1 MKMRNKIFL
10 LCVSCTLGALL
21 IQTVLFQKKSSELI
35 YEQAKEESF
44 HSLQNMQNEVYTF
57 VKSVESNL
65 VDIYN
70 QKQFMQDLRSDA
82 PIEELK
88 GNYYRLAYHLATEKF
103 DTSDGVVACYLYNS
117 EDEVISVYR
126 RAVTPKHNYPQ
137 DLYEDAKASGA
148 DRIREYVASDNT
160 TMLISSYYNV
170 YRETGIVHFVLKI
183 YDNNN
188 LGRKIGYVVCDIDS
202 KVLKSIM
209 EKYSMQDEMFMW
221 LQPLGH
227 DAIVSIGELE
237 ENSGKYFD
245 SAREQIKN
253 GAGVD
258 STSLIEGKRVLFSV
272 AQNKYNLSAYSLMPQ
287 SLLEENQRALT
298 RTLLI
303 IAAGMAV
310 LILGLSFVTASGLT
324 KPLDKLM
331 YTIERIK
338 GGETTIRSEDN
349 KNDEIGRLGENFNE
363 MLDRIEDLISHE
375 YETKLLLNRAEYK
388 ALQAQINP
396 HFLYNTL
403 ETISSIA
410 SVQNCSIV
418 SNLCQSLS
426 NLFRYSLDM
435 KNPFSTVAKEIV
447 HLKNYIYVMNV
458 RMGDNIAYRFDIAP
472 QVLQDSVPR
481 ISIQPLVEN
490 ALNHGLRN
498 KRGEKKIQIEAK
510 EEKGSLL
517 IAVRDNGVG
526 MDADEINRRLREN
539 NLDYVE
545 QGSSIG
551 LYNINARMKM
561 LYGQEYGLQVRSVI
575 GEGTEV
581 LLMIPGKKMEE
592 MR

>member
-10 LCVSCTLGALL
+10 LCVSCTLGALI
-21 IQTVLFQKKSSELI
+21 IQTALFQKKSSELI

-44 HSLQNMQNEVYTF
+44 NSLQNMQNEVYTF
-57 VKSVESNL
+57 VKSVESSL
-65 VDIYN
+65 VEIYN
-70 QKQFMQDLRSDA
+70 QKQFMQDLRGDV

-88 GNYYRLAYHLATEKF
+88 GKYYRLAYHLATEKF

-117 EDEVISVYR
+117 QDEVISTYR

-137 DLYEDAKASGA
+137 DLYEDAETSGA
-148 DRIREYVASDNT
+148 ERVREYVASDNT
-160 TMLISSYYNV
+160 AMLISSYYNV
-170 YRETGIVHFVLKI
+170 HRETSIVHFVLKI

-188 LGRKIGYVVCDIDS
+188 LGRRIGYVVCDIDS
-202 KVLKSIM
+202 KALKSIM
-209 EKYSMQDEMFMW
+209 EKYSTQDEMFMW
-221 LQPLGH
+221 LQPLGD

-237 ENSGKYFD
+237 ENSRKYFD

-258 STSLIEGKRVLFSV
+258 STSLIEGKRVLFNV

-310 LILGLSFVTASGLT
+310 LILGLSFVIASGLT

-331 YTIERIK
+331 DTIERIK
-338 GGETTIRSEDN
+338 GGETTIRSQDN

-403 ETISSIA
+403 ETMSSIA

-426 NLFRYSLDM
+426 NIFRYSLDM

-458 RMGDNIAYRFDIAP
+458 RMGDNITYSFDIAP
-472 QVLQDSVPR
+472 EVLQDSVPR

-490 ALNHGLRN
+490 ALNHGVRN
-498 KRGEKKIQIEAK
+498 KRGEKRIKIEAR
-510 EEKGSLL
+510 EEGASLL
-517 IAVRDNGVG
+517 IAVMDNGVG
-526 MDADEINRRLREN
+526 MDAQEINRRLHEN

-561 LYGQEYGLQVRSVI
+561 LYGQEYGLQVKSVI
-575 GEGTEV
+575 GEGTQV
-581 LLMIPGKKMEE
+581 LLKIPGKKMEE

>member
-10 LCVSCTLGALL
+10 LCVSCTLGALI
-21 IQTVLFQKKSSELI
+21 IQTALFQKKSSELI

-44 HSLQNMQNEVYTF
+44 NSLQNMQNEVYTF
-57 VKSVESNL
+57 VKSVESSL
-65 VDIYN
+65 VEIYN
-70 QKQFMQDLRSDA
+70 QKQFMQDLRADV

-88 GNYYRLAYHLATEKF
+88 GKYYRLAYHLATEKF

-117 EDEVISVYR
+117 QDEVISTYR

-137 DLYEDAKASGA
+137 DLYEDAKTSGA
-148 DRIREYVASDNT
+148 ERVREYVASDNT
-160 TMLISSYYNV
+160 AMLISSYYNV
-170 YRETGIVHFVLKI
+170 HRETSIVHFVLKI

-209 EKYSMQDEMFMW
+209 EKYSTQDEMFMW
-221 LQPLGH
+221 LQPLGD

-237 ENSGKYFD
+237 ENSRKYFD

-258 STSLIEGKRVLFSV
+258 STSLIEGKRVLFNV
-272 AQNKYNLSAYSLMPQ
+272 VQNKYNLSAYSLMPQ

-310 LILGLSFVTASGLT
+310 LILGLSFVIASGLT

-331 YTIERIK
+331 DTIERIK

-403 ETISSIA
+403 ETMSSIA

-426 NLFRYSLDM
+426 NIFRYSLDM

-458 RMGDNIAYRFDIAP
+458 RMGDNITYSFDIAP
-472 QVLQDSVPR
+472 EVLQDSVPR

-490 ALNHGLRN
+490 ALNHGVRN
-498 KRGEKKIQIEAK
+498 KRGEKRIKIEAR
-510 EEKGSLL
+510 EEGASLL
-517 IAVRDNGVG
+517 IAVMDNGVG
-526 MDADEINRRLREN
+526 MDAQEINRRLHEN

-561 LYGQEYGLQVRSVI
+561 LYGQEYGLQVKSVI
-575 GEGTEV
+575 GEGTQV
-581 LLMIPGKKMEE
+581 LLKIPGKKMEE